1 MSAFCGAFAVR
12 RQEFRQQ
19 EHYGGQQALRRIVEI
34 GVLPVV
40 SVAVRRHD
48 GLGQYLGVLL
58 RFGTGGKTAGRPCL
72 IHVVV
77 DEGHEIIAIRAR
89 GVTQIHHR
97 NMIAVIFLCHRAVVA
112 GEVTL
117 GIQCQEAHTAGAG
130 IFQVWVQKV
139 RCLTHAG
146 RADHKTMYIVL
157 VHQCGDAV
165 LAAGTAQH
173 QPLRARQVPART
185 PVRHLEGDEGVG
197 LADLRIGRPPRCA
210 MLPVT
215 HGLGLDVIQCV
226 AVTQQR
232 QRNDDRYHD
241 ACRRKEY
248 PKIICHRNSPF
259 LFYRSMLLLPCKN
272 KGGTLHEPSRC
283 HRI

>member
-1 MSAFCGAFAVR
+1 MSALCGAFAVR

-19 EHYGGQQALRRIVEI
+19 EHHGGQQALRRIVEV

-58 RFGTGGKTAGRPCL
+58 RFGACCDITCCL
-72 IHVVV
+72 CFIHVVV
-77 DEGHEIIAIRAR
+77 DERQQVVAIRAR
-89 GVTQIHHR
+89 GVTQIHHG
-97 NMIAVIFLCHRAVVA
+97 NMIAIIPRRHCAIVA

-146 RADHKTMYIVL
+146 CADHKTMHIVL

-165 LAAGTAQH
+165 LAADTAQH
-173 QPLRARQVPART
+173 QSLRFRQIFACP
-185 PVRHLEGDEGVG
+185 PVRHLEGDEGIG
-197 LADLRIGRPPRCA
+197 LADLRIGRPPCRA
-210 MLPVT
+210 MLPVAYS
-215 HGLGLDVIQCV
+215 LGLDIVQRVVV
-226 AVTQQR
+226 AQQR
-232 QRNDDRYHD
+232 QSADDGHHD
-241 ACRRKEY
+241 TRRCKKHPEV
-248 PKIICHRNSPF
+248 ICHRISPF
-259 LFYRSMLLLPCKN
+259 FFYRSMLLLPCKN
-272 KGGTLHEPSRC
+272 RGRDTT
-283 HRI
+283 